1 MAWLAGRGGGV
12 VVGVRHPAHDNSGV
26 LTASFLPESTG
37 PYLVVLII
45 GFVIGAY
52 GHLAKLRW
60 LVVFG
65 ILLILAAT
73 VMFQIA
79 LRTLPNPPGF

>member
-1 MAWLAGRGGGV
+1 MAASLL
-12 VVGVRHPAHDNSGV
+12 PDT
-26 LTASFLPESTG
+26 TA
-37 PYLVVLII
+37 PYLVLLII
-45 GFVIGAY
+45 GFVVRGY
-52 GHLAKLRW
+52 GHLARTRW

-79 LRTLPNPPGF
+79 LQTLPNPPGF

>member
-1 MAWLAGRGGGV
+1 MIIPPLVA
-12 VVGVRHPAHDNSGV
+12 
-26 LTASFLPESTG
+26 ASFLPDTTA
-37 PYLVVLII
+37 PYLVLLII
-45 GFVIGAY
+45 GFVVGGY
-52 GHLAKLRW
+52 GHLVRTRW

-79 LRTLPNPPGF
+79 LKTLPNPPGF